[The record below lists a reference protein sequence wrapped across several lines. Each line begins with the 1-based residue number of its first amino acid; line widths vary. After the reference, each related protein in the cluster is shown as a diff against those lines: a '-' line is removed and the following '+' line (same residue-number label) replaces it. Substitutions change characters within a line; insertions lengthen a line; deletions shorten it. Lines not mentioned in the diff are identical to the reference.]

1 MSNIDTTDYTFSNI
15 DWSAL
20 PVEALAAFNQTA
32 TTQPEAPTATMTPA
46 EAEAAAAIAL
56 GQPTNRP
63 AVEAA
68 LPAEAQPAPTV
79 PAAEPIV
86 KLPTEIGP
94 ISQTNAIDADAVERL
109 RAKLD
114 RFGLGMLAETAFG
127 YAAANKNASEI
138 DILRS
143 VNTTSEYKARFG
155 FLADVNKSLTE
166 KGRPILTE
174 NDVVDLEAQYLNV
187 MKAYNMPDTLYD
199 QVSDFQSLIIGDV
212 PPSELQERI
221 QKGYDAVRQSSPE
234 VIAQMKTLYD
244 VDEAKLAAYFL
255 DPANQKNQLVRQA
268 EAVQVSAAAKQA
280 GGIQLGATMAERLA
294 AEGVTAAGAREGFTT
309 IAEQR
314 GLFQPL
320 MQGEQA
326 ISEEEQIGATFGL
339 DAAARQR
346 IETRRR
352 RRQAEF
358 AQGGGFAETAQGVV
372 GLRTVGE

>member
-56 GQPTNRP
+56 GQPTGRP

-143 VNTTSEYKARFG
+143 VNTTPEYKARFG
-155 FLADVNKSLTE
+155 FLTDVNKSLTE

-294 AEGVTAAGAREGFTT
+294 AEGVTATGAREGFTT
-309 IAEQR
+309 IAQQR

-358 AQGGGFAETAQGVV
+358 AQGGGFAETAQGVI